1 MSGGGCFPKWKVPGS
16 NWSPGKGTQWLRKE
30 SVSAL
35 EKASLSQRRGAGG
48 FQSLQSQVG
57 HPMSDATSKPL
68 GTGLQMVWGAGHHSP
83 CRAHPGWAPR
93 AEPTREKSAAAEGR
107 CLSPPDR
114 TGLELGRMRV
124 ICSSF
129 CSSHKSRT
137 PDWASHRAGPWQGQR
152 HSTGDVGWPPAA
164 PSARRETD
172 PRGVGSGNR
181 QDTGDLPTPLMCSL
195 SSMLGESGRG

>member
-1 MSGGGCFPKWKVPGS
+1 MFLLW
-16 NWSPGKGTQWLRKE
+16 RKQ
-30 SVSAL
+30 VSHKEEEL
-35 EKASLSQRRGAGG
+35 GASRVSRARWVTLCPTPP
-48 FQSLQSQVG
+48 QSQCRE
-57 HPMSDATSKPL
+57 PKPL
-68 GTGLQMVWGAGHHSP
+68 QIVWGAGHHSP

-107 CLSPPDR
+107 CLSPPDH

-129 CSSHKSRT
+129 CSSHKFRT
-137 PDWASHRAGPWQGQR
+137 PDWASQWAGPWQGQR
-152 HSTGDVGWPPAA
+152 LSTGDVGWPPAA

-172 PRGVGSGNR
+172 PRGVGSGNH
-181 QDTGDLPTPLMCSL
+181 QDTGDLLTPLMCSL